1 MSGSQ
6 EKKAVP
12 ISLTQPEVDAL
23 ATGGPAAASVRRRLR
38 LPDSRKTASSRL
50 RTDKA
55 CPLPISRK
63 EMTGIVRLRIPS
75 SVRERIASASPSRIG
90 VEPSSSTEKAAPT
103 ATPQKRKY
111 AKT

>member
-6 EKKAVP
+6 EEKKAVP
-12 ISLTQPEVDAL
+12 LSLTQQDVDGL
-23 ATGGPAAASVRRRLR
+23 TRGGRAAEAVRRGLR
-38 LPDSRKTASSRL
+38 FPASKKTGSKPRSA
-50 RTDKA
+50 KA

-63 EMTGIVRLRIPS
+63 EMAGIVKLRIPS

-111 AKT
+111 AQK